1 LKTSTRAPRDYA
13 SRLVRAVAG
22 TLGSQGVAFLAI
34 PFVFRLYSPAEFGLW
49 ASLQAATLMLCA
61 VATLRLEFA
70 LVKEP
75 DPVQAGRLFWIC
87 LVGGSGLGL
96 MLGLGLWGLLALAPR
111 PILTTADAILSL
123 IWLLSLIGNA
133 VMVNWLLRSGRF
145 ARCSAAIFGAGVVT
159 NLVQI
164 ALASGLGAHR
174 HGLLIG
180 SLLGQVA
187 AVAIG
192 AAGMGKDR
200 PCAPSWRFADWIT
213 LIVSHRRF
221 ALYTLPYTLL
231 VQARERAAMFVLGG
245 YGTGSDV
252 GRYSQAVRL
261 TGLPAMLTGA
271 AFRPVTFQE
280 ASRSSLAEVE
290 PLVLNLMELVVVAVT
305 PAMGVLVASPGYL
318 SGAVLGPAWVAA
330 GPVAAALAPSAFLYA
345 LTSWMDRLFDVK
357 DRHEVNLQLEL
368 FTAIGSLGVFWA
380 CLALRRSLLEASLL
394 QGSLL
399 VFAYLMKAVFVFRL
413 SGFRLARLAWML
425 AWSLAL
431 GALAWSVTT
440 LVGAALGEG
449 WGLAAGMADAVIC
462 STAGAAW
469 LSRSLLP
476 RLRRRWIR

>member
-1 LKTSTRAPRDYA
+1 MTKTAPAPADYA
-13 SRLVRAVAG
+13 SRLIRAVAG
-22 TLGSQGVAFLAI
+22 TLGSQAVAFLAI

-61 VATLRLEFA
+61 ISTLRLEFA

-87 LVGGSGLGL
+87 LIGGSGLGL
-96 MLGLGLWGLLALAPR
+96 LLGLGVLGVLRLAPR
-111 PILTTADAILSL
+111 PILTQVDAVLSL
-123 IWLLSLIGNA
+123 VWLVSLIGNA
-133 VMVNWLLRSGRF
+133 VMVNWLLRWGRF

-164 ALASGLGAHR
+164 GLASGLGAHQ

-180 SLLGQVA
+180 SLVGQAA

-200 PCAPSWRFADWIT
+200 PSPPSWRPADWIAA
-213 LIVSHRRF
+213 IVRHRRF

-231 VQARERAAMFVLGG
+231 VQTRERAAMFVVGG
-245 YGTGSDV
+245 YGTGADV

-261 TGLPAMLTGA
+261 TGLPAMLSGA

-290 PLVLNLMELVVVAVT
+290 PLVINLMELVVVAVT

-318 SGAVLGPAWVAA
+318 SGTVLGPAWVAA

-345 LTSWMDRLFDVK
+345 LTNWMDRLFDVK

-368 FTAIGSLGVFWA
+368 FTAIGSIGVFWT
-380 CLALRRSLLEASLL
+380 CLALRRSLLEASVL
-394 QGSLL
+394 QGTLL

-413 SGFRLARLAWML
+413 SGFNLARLGWMVG
-425 AWSLAL
+425 WSLAL
-431 GALAWSVTT
+431 GALAWGVTT
-440 LVGAALGEG
+440 WVGQGAGEG
-449 WGLAAGMADAVIC
+449 WGLIAGIG
-462 STAGAAW
+462 TALVLSVTGCAW
-469 LSRSLLP
+469 LSRSLAP
-476 RLRRRWIR
+476 RLRRRLFG